1 MPDNETSLDIVIRT
15 RAELEGAQ
23 SVETQ
28 LEHDIEK
35 ARELGRE
42 YAAQEEAG
50 LQSSRAPQSES
61 STPDVAESELQTT
74 DPGDGVSTPSNA
86 VVPASIPQTSEFPAF
101 DSRGIELQAQ
111 AIQEAGEK
119 MRAALEQNG
128 QVTLML
134 LNGTLALIEEQ
145 TRKMEDMD
153 RQLGQLAGRIKGL
166 KNP

>member
-1 MPDNETSLDIVIRT
+1 MSDNETSLDIVIRT

-23 SVETQ
+23 SVEAQ
-28 LEHDIEK
+28 LERDIDK
-35 ARELGRE
+35 ARELGQE

-50 LQSSRAPQSES
+50 LPSPSAPQREP
-61 STPDVAESELQTT
+61 STPDATGSELQTAGL
-74 DPGDGVSTPSNA
+74 DAGASTAPA
-86 VVPASIPQTSEFPAF
+86 GQGPASIPQAPEFQAF
-101 DSRGIELQAQ
+101 DARAVELQAQ

-128 QVTLML
+128 QVTLTL

-145 TRKMEDMD
+145 TRKLEDMD
-153 RQLGQLAGRIKGL
+153 RQLGQLAGRVKGL

>member
-1 MPDNETSLDIVIRT
+1 MADNETSLDIVIRT

-23 SVETQ
+23 SVEAQ
-28 LEHDIEK
+28 LDRDIEK

-50 LQSSRAPQSES
+50 LQSPSAPQRES
-61 STPDVAESELQTT
+61 STPGAAESELQTAG
-74 DPGDGVSTPSNA
+74 PGRRRSTAPA
-86 VVPASIPQTSEFPAF
+86 AQGPASIPQAQEFQAF
-101 DSRGIELQAQ
+101 DARAVELQAQ

-128 QVTLML
+128 QVTLTL
-134 LNGTLALIEEQ
+134 LNGTLALIGEQ
-145 TRKMEDMD
+145 TRKLEDVD
-153 RQLGQLAGRIKGL
+153 RQLGQLAGRVKGL

>member
-28 LEHDIEK
+28 LERDIEK
-35 ARELGRE
+35 ARELGQE

-50 LQSSRAPQSES
+50 LQSPRAPQSES
-61 STPDVAESELQTT
+61 LTPDTAESELQTAGP
-74 DPGDGVSTPSNA
+74 DDGVSTPSNA

-128 QVTLML
+128 QVTLR
-134 LNGTLALIEEQ
+134 GPVRSEDEKHAVEQ
-145 TRKMEDMD
+145 KA
-153 RQLGQLAGRIKGL
+153 AGVAGEGKVTSEL
-166 KNP
+166 TVKPKS